1 MLSLIDLVRQHSVS
15 EPKRL
20 GFDFAIED
28 IEADLAKLGKHPH
41 RSTIYK
47 ALKGMG
53 LKPNR
58 RGYYEAPQV
67 AVLLDW
73 YTNPNTYP
81 SYASYIKLA
90 GQALY
95 DAVRVYYQETTV

>member
-28 IEADLAKLGKHPH
+28 IEADLAKLGKRPH

-67 AVLLDW
+67 AALLGW
-73 YTNPNTYP
+73 
-81 SYASYIKLA
+81 YASPNSYTSYGNYITLA

-95 DAVRVYYQETTV
+95 DTVQMHYQETA